1 MDQKLAV
8 YGALNTPDGYTT
20 LVSLPTGGGKS
31 LITQTLSYQKD
42 GLTIII
48 VPTISLA
55 IDQVR
60 VAKKI
65 IKSPSVE
72 HEVFYY
78 SAES

>member
-48 VPTISLA
+48 VPTVSLA

-60 VAKKI
+60 VAKN
-65 IKSPSVE
+65 
-72 HEVFYY
+72 Y
-78 SAES
+78 SIG